1 VKFYDPYGKYLRN
14 IRIPG
19 ESISGITWEG
29 SGLRIA
35 LAVDSNIFFANIRP
49 AYTWAYLLNSVVLSH
64 GGGGSNKNGSIVVFW
79 DLTSNETHSKSVGN
93 LKFLAARGDVCA
105 VVVLEKGDSRIEKKI
120 VSIVFRICLNTC
132 IIVSNVFIFYMF
144 LFLRLL
150 VLSLEPCLI
159 NIFILVDFGGWE
171 R

>member
-1 VKFYDPYGKYLRN
+1 VSNCRWNSSGTILAVTGSQVSQRGDTVRTINQVKFYDPFGKYLRN

-64 GGGGSNKNGSIVVFW
+64 GGGSSNKNGIYIYIYIYRYIHKYICIHINTYTYIYRF
-79 DLTSNETHSKSVGN
+79 H
-93 LKFLAARGDVCA
+93 GD
-105 VVVLEKGDSRIEKKI
+105 
-120 VSIVFRICLNTC
+120 
-132 IIVSNVFIFYMF
+132 
-144 LFLRLL
+144 
-150 VLSLEPCLI
+150 
-159 NIFILVDFGGWE
+159 ILGFDVE
-171 R
+171 